1 MEVIKSKSEVG
12 TYDISIKEN
21 DNKNL
26 SLVWGGNGDLYW
38 ILDNLEDIDV
48 KEDPMYDSF
57 CITKENYALYSL
69 FEELYDDWN
78 NVRCHAKTATVPK
91 SYKINLKN
99 FSMPIKRDLI
109 TSKFGK
115 RWGRNHNGVDIKAYH
130 GDTI

>member
-57 CITKENYALYSL
+57 CIT
-69 FEELYDDWN
+69 
-78 NVRCHAKTATVPK
+78 
-91 SYKINLKN
+91 I
-99 FSMPIKRDLI
+99 
-109 TSKFGK
+109 
-115 RWGRNHNGVDIKAYH
+115 
-130 GDTI
+130 